1 MEQDPKE
8 ILNSVYECI
17 EKTCEKLGQ
26 LNIDISNIKGI
37 FNILLYMALE
47 GKKRKNEGERE
58 KGRERWKDKTNLSLY
73 FPFNVCPKV
82 INNKDL
88 CLSKSKRA
96 LSKKFFKF

>member
-1 MEQDPKE
+1 MKNFLLNE
-8 ILNSVYECI
+8 IKFKRYSINED
-17 EKTCEKLGQ
+17 KT
-26 LNIDISNIKGI
+26 
-37 FNILLYMALE
+37 LE

-96 LSKKFFKF
+96 LSKKFF